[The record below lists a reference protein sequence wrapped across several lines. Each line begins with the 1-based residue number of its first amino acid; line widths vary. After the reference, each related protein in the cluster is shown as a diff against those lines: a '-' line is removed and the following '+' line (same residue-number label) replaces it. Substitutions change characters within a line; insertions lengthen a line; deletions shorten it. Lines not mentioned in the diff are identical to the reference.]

1 MCKYASSFACTL
13 KWVLR
18 QSFEGFVR
26 PWLTDAKSMLFSS
39 CRNRCSKD
47 NSSTASFQLHLSC
60 WKACLSESLAI
71 FQGILVSPRK
81 QTNYPYSPFFLK
93 CFDLYGHN
101 ITTAATDV
109 ATWEAVPSQ
118 GKVVCVLQLLSPWSL
133 QEHGSCESGRWQGTC
148 LQFPHLLQNGALL
161 DHCLFNE
168 QWIIPSRSEDACMQ
182 QDSQDFCSLFSHFQN
197 QIPPC
202 SHAFCMGF
210 QFLGQGCLHLMT
222 VKRKTG

>member
-1 MCKYASSFACTL
+1 MIFPPPFIIISLFWSRTSHKAAYCTPGRICASMRHLLHVLFT
-13 KWVLR
+13 WVLR
-18 QSFEGFVR
+18 QSFEGFVS
-26 PWLTDAKSMLFSS
+26 PWLTDAKSMLLSS

-93 CFDLYGHN
+93 CFDHYGHN

-118 GKVVCVLQLLSPWSL
+118 EKVVCILQLLSPWSL
-133 QEHGSCESGRWQGTC
+133 QEHGSCEKWQVARD
-148 LQFPHLLQNGALL
+148 LSA
-161 DHCLFNE
+161 
-168 QWIIPSRSEDACMQ
+168 IPTFATKWSTSW
-182 QDSQDFCSLFSHFQN
+182 SLSF
-197 QIPPC
+197 
-202 SHAFCMGF
+202 
-210 QFLGQGCLHLMT
+210 
-222 VKRKTG
+222 